1 MNITFIGNCQ
11 LISLCFYFQQLLSNK
26 DNYVCWVNYGDEIL
40 PHLGNWA
47 EKCKNKIIDYD
58 VSIETIKNSDII
70 IYQEISLSIS
80 SISNTNKLSKLKKNN
95 CKLIKIPSIHLTYS
109 DFDNSIQEIIKRE
122 NTNNVDIKVSD
133 LFVKYRDRNLMITN
147 NHPKTFLFLSILDNS

>member
-1 MNITFIGNCQ
+1 M
-11 LISLCFYFQQLLSNK
+11 
-26 DNYVCWVNYGDEIL
+26 
-40 PHLGNWA
+40 
-47 EKCKNKIIDYD
+47 
-58 VSIETIKNSDII
+58 
-70 IYQEISLSIS
+70 SIS

-147 NHPKTFLFLSILDNS
+147 NHPKTFLFLEIVKILCNLLNLNFFTDEECQNFLKNENYMQLP